1 MKNFY
6 LPILLFLCIC
16 TVAEA
21 QESRFLHHTS
31 ERTNLILISTGVGM
45 NFDFLHT
52 GGENALTALAD
63 RKTGFPVIDFRLE
76 HFFSKRWGWFA
87 DIKLGIPLRYSRNY
101 GSELAKSLEA
111 DYYVDNFAFERERPG
126 VSPCMATGVAYRIE
140 YSRWAIYPRLGI
152 GVNNVSYQS
161 VCLDLKKKGGNELYT
176 IRYDAD
182 NDYGESNMD
191 VFILSV
197 GMSVNYKLA
206 KYCYLVFNAAFAQP
220 IGKRS
225 SIEYQKKDLYTNEI
239 VERRLYKA
247 NTLGRDIN
255 ISLGVGIPI
264 YFGRGIKTGK
274 GGTTRKER
282 MRGIME
288 QKRESYGLFPT
299 TKKKIIRRWDS
310 EDE

>member
-16 TVAEA
+16 SVTEA
-21 QESRFLHHTS
+21 QERRLLHHTK
-31 ERTNLILISTGVGM
+31 ERSNLILISTGVGM

-87 DIKLGIPLRYSRNY
+87 DI
-101 GSELAKSLEA
+101 
-111 DYYVDNFAFERERPG
+111 
-126 VSPCMATGVAYRIE
+126 
-140 YSRWAIYPRLGI
+140 
-152 GVNNVSYQS
+152 
-161 VCLDLKKKGGNELYT
+161 
-176 IRYDAD
+176 
-182 NDYGESNMD
+182 
-191 VFILSV
+191 
-197 GMSVNYKLA
+197 
-206 KYCYLVFNAAFAQP
+206 
-220 IGKRS
+220 
-225 SIEYQKKDLYTNEI
+225 
-239 VERRLYKA
+239 
-247 NTLGRDIN
+247 N

-288 QKRESYGLFPT
+288 QKRKSYGLFPT
-299 TKKKIIRRWDS
+299 TKK
-310 EDE
+310 